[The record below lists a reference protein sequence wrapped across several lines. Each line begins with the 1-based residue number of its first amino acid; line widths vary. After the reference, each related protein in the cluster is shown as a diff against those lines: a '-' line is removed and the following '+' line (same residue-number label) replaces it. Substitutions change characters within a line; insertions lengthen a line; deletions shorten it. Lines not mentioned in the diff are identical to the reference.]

1 MSAAADAQSA
11 FFQRMTGLGFAIM
24 SLGYAKCGVS
34 KDAWIKQTMLFH
46 VVSTPIFFLQCCSD
60 DGTSFTPW
68 VWYRAAAASRRG
80 AFISFR
86 GRAIDATLSRY
97 LRQHNLT
104 HWLISTQVLTW
115 KIIVCL
121 IQASFET
128 PHLA

>member
-1 MSAAADAQSA
+1 MLITICRYHTHGVKEVPSSLAHWRKKIGVETTCVEIK
-11 FFQRMTGLGFAIM
+11 FQAP
-24 SLGYAKCGVS
+24 
-34 KDAWIKQTMLFH
+34 H
-46 VVSTPIFFLQCCSD
+46 
-60 DGTSFTPW
+60 
-68 VWYRAAAASRRG
+68 
-80 AFISFR
+80 
-86 GRAIDATLSRY
+86 AIDATLSRY